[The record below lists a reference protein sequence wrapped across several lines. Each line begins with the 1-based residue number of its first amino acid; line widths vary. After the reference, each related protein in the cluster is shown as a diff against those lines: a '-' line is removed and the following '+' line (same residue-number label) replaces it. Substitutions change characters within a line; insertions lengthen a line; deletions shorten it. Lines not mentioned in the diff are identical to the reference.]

1 MAKAVKPGLTR
12 ETKLLLASTERIA
25 AELAAHARLD
35 DERHA
40 ENKQTLQE
48 ISDDVK
54 SLLESRSFARGIWK
68 AAVVAGGI
76 AGACITYVITLI
88 KG

>member
-1 MAKAVKPGLTR
+1 MAKAVPLRLTK
-12 ETKLLLASTERIA
+12 ETKILLASTERIA
-25 AELAAHARLD
+25 AELTAHARLD

-40 ENKQTLQE
+40 ENKQTLAE
-48 ISDDVK
+48 ISEDVK

-76 AGACITYVITLI
+76 AGACITYIITLI